1 MIPGRIPFKST
12 ESCLEIGSLAAWL
25 GLIAFFVVINL
36 GRVKMKTRFSLVLL
50 LLSGVC
56 LVLYFNE
63 TLCSVSPNLSLT
75 RRTTY
80 EDDARIRSILR
91 LVDRFGLKELQ
102 EISEQYA
109 DRGRNISTQLNA
121 SQISN
126 NFTVEKI
133 EKEFD
138 ICSLGRFDVDEFL
151 ENHKKQCL
159 IESAKEK
166 IARKELLGISATQAV
181 IQYQAR
187 LPPWELVELKS
198 GKVDRVYYVGID
210 ANKTQM
216 MPLNTTN
223 NFGFDEPYE
232 TKNKGKYRWKIGDHL
247 AYRFELV
254 KYLGGGTYGEVLK
267 AIDHKYKQ
275 EVAIKMLNNYT
286 SIAKHTMTEYNILTK
301 INKVYPNSNYFIANL
316 ENFRFRNH
324 FCMVFELLGDSAY
337 DLYEQANFRHDTPN
351 LRSYVSDILKGLV
364 LLDSLDV
371 IHNDMKPDN
380 LLVPI
385 YQKNNEPKIKVMDFG
400 LSCVRGSSNA
410 KCPEYYIQ
418 TRYYRSPEVML
429 ALDYTSASDMWSLG
443 VIVGEMFR
451 GSEFIFG
458 EAEADQFAA
467 IMENIGLPPVQLI
480 ERSTRRKV
488 YYEAVCYVTKKGFA
502 RRPYRK
508 SISTTLLL
516 ETPEHDMFLDFLTRL
531 LQWDPSDRM
540 SAGQALNH
548 PWITGRSED
557 MIKLPKL

>member
-1 MIPGRIPFKST
+1 MIPGRTVESA

-25 GLIAFFVVINL
+25 GLIAFFVVISL
-36 GRVKMKTRFSLVLL
+36 GKVKMKTRFSLVLL

-63 TLCSVSPNLSLT
+63 KLCTASPNLTLT
-75 RRTTY
+75 KRANY
-80 EDDARIRSILR
+80 DEDERIRQLLR
-91 LVDRFGLKELQ
+91 LVDRFGLKDLE

-109 DRGRNISTQLNA
+109 DRDRNVSRSNSSSLNLA
-121 SQISN
+121 EEK
-126 NFTVEKI
+126 VEQK
-133 EKEFD
+133 FD
-138 ICSLGRFDVDEFL
+138 LTSLGQFDEEEFL
-151 ENHKKQCL
+151 REHKAACL
-159 IESAKEK
+159 IDTSLAEK
-166 IARKELLGISATQAV
+166 LAARKELAGISPSQAI
-181 IQYQAR
+181 IQYKAR
-187 LPPWELVELKS
+187 LPVWELAELKT
-198 GKVDRVYYVGID
+198 GRFPRVYYVGIG
-210 ANKTQM
+210 ANKTRM
-216 MPLNTTN
+216 MPNNVTN

-267 AIDHKYKQ
+267 AIDHKYKN
-275 EVAIKMLNNYT
+275 EVAIKILNNYT

-316 ENFRFRNH
+316 ENFPFRNH

-337 DLYEQANFRHDTPN
+337 ELYERANFRRNPDQ
-351 LRSYVSDILKGLV
+351 LRNYISDILKGLV
-364 LLDSLDV
+364 LLHSLSV

-380 LLVPI
+380 LLVPL
-385 YQKNNEPKIKVMDFG
+385 YKKSGEPNIKVMDFG
-400 LSCVRGSSNA
+400 LSCVQGSSNA

-429 ALDYTSASDMWSLG
+429 GISYTSSSDMWSLG

-467 IMENIGLPPVQLI
+467 IMENIGLPPVVMI
-480 ERSTRRKV
+480 ERATRRKI
-488 YYEAVCYVTKKGFA
+488 YYEAVQYVTKKGFA

-508 SISTTLLL
+508 SITKTLLL
-516 ETPEHDMFLDFLTRL
+516 ESPANDLFHDFMSRL
-531 LQWDPSDRM
+531 LQWEPAERM
-540 SAGQALNH
+540 TAGQALNH